1 MIDSLQSTEGIVV
14 WSPQS
19 LILVLND
26 LKPRVFYQLTAR
38 MGSGTKGRS
47 FGLSLLLKK
56 ISCVVPILRKLET
69 GSGSKKSRYFIEQ
82 DHRA

>member
-1 MIDSLQSTEGIVV
+1 M
-14 WSPQS
+14 W
-19 LILVLND
+19 ND

-69 GSGSKKSRYFIEQ
+69 GLGSKKSRYFG
-82 DHRA
+82 HRAGLSRLIVELQVAGSISLGPE